1 VFFPASGRYNG
12 TTLES
17 RGADGFYWSA
27 SFNDSTNAY
36 SLNFNSSNVNPQNN
50 NNRRNG
56 LTVRPVQHSP
66 EATTETQ
73 KRIVWLTH

>member
-12 TTLES
+12 ASLEN
-17 RGADGFYWSA
+17 RGTNGYYWSA

-36 SLNFNSSNVNPQNN
+36 NLNFNSSNVNPQNN
-50 NNRRNG
+50 NNRYRG

-66 EATTETQ
+66 EATERKH
-73 KRIVWLTH
+73 KRE